1 MPYIGLDVGTS
12 GCKASVVDA
21 SGAILSYAHREYTP
35 VSPQTGYMEIDA
47 RLVWNAVRAVLQE
60 AARPGITALAIASF
74 GEAVILLDEKDRVL
88 ANSIYYSDI
97 RGSEEVAD
105 ILAAMDPKKAQA
117 ITGTAANP
125 MYSANKL
132 LWIKKH
138 QPEIFERAAH
148 TMLFGDYI
156 GFMLTGERAVDY
168 SLASRTMLFDIKRGC
183 WAEEFADALG
193 LSIKSFSMPVR
204 TGTPIGRLLPKVA
217 FELGLD
223 PRLLV
228 VAGGHDQVLAALG
241 GGAVMRGDSVDGMG
255 SSECIS
261 LVIQGDDVTPKMA
274 DYNFCSEP
282 YVFPDT
288 YLTLAFNASS
298 GTCIRWFRD
307 CFEQRRAAEA
317 SASGQSIYQIMD
329 GECPNG
335 PTDLLFLPHVG
346 GSGTPY
352 LDSSLGGAAMGL
364 TVSTTQAELYKAVLE
379 GICFEMQFNVELL
392 RECGLFLNEIT
403 AVGGG
408 TRSDLLM
415 QIKADV
421 MNRDVHTLQVNETGT
436 LGLALLCAYAQ
447 RDISDLAAAARAAAM
462 RAKTYTPDPVNA
474 RLYAERM
481 RQYRRIYPAMQD
493 IYQKRGS

>member
-12 GCKASVVDA
+12 GCKASVVDQ
-21 SGAILSYAHREYTP
+21 SGIILSFAHREYAP
-35 VSPQTGYMEIDA
+35 VSPQPGYMEVDA

-60 AARPGITALAIASF
+60 VARPDITALAIASF

-88 ANSIYYSDI
+88 SNSIYYSDI

-105 ILAAMDPKKAQA
+105 ILAAMDPKKAQS
-117 ITGTAANP
+117 ITGTSANP

-138 QPEIFERAAH
+138 QPEIFKRAAR

-156 GFMLTGERAVDY
+156 GFMLTGERVVDF
-168 SLASRTMLFDIKRGC
+168 SLASRTMLFDIKRSC
-183 WAEEFADALG
+183 WAEELASALG
-193 LSIKSFSMPVR
+193 LSVKGFSKPVR
-204 TGTPIGRLLPKVA
+204 TGTPIGRLLPQVA
-217 FELGLD
+217 VELGL
-223 PRLLV
+223 PRLLI

-307 CFEQRRAAEA
+307 CFEQHRAAQA
-317 SASGQSIYQIMD
+317 AAYGKSIYQIMD
-329 GECPNG
+329 SECPQG
-335 PTDLLFLPHVG
+335 PTDLLFLPHVA

-352 LDSSLGGAAMGL
+352 LDSSLGGAALGL
-364 TVSTTQAELYKAVLE
+364 TVATTQAEVYKAVLE

-392 RECGLFLNEIT
+392 CDCGLYLNDIT

-447 RDISDLAAAARAAAM
+447 GDIPDLAAAARAAAAQ
-462 RAKTYTPDPVNA
+462 AKTYTPDSKHA
-474 RLYAERM
+474 QIYAERM
-481 RQYRRIYPAMQD
+481 RQYRRIYPALQD